1 MAKKH
6 LYCFPGL
13 GASTKIF
20 ERLQF
25 PEDEIEVHL
34 IEWKIP
40 LSFEESIQ
48 DYAARICEEIKHEK
62 PIILGVSFGGMIVQE
77 MSKIIEVE
85 KVIIVSSLKSHH
97 EFPNRLKLIKS
108 SKAYRLFPT
117 GFVENF
123 EDYAKYFYGDFLKK
137 KAELYKMYLSV
148 RDPLYLKWALHNVL
162 HWEQE
167 TPPPHLLHIHGTD
180 DPIFPH
186 KYIQNFIEVE
196 NGKHEMILTKARA
209 ISAIVRDAILM

>member
-25 PEDEIEVHL
+25 PEDDIEMHL
-34 IEWKIP
+34 IPWKIP
-40 LSFEESIQ
+40 SSFEESMQ
-48 DYAARICEEIKHEK
+48 DYAARICQEIKHEK

-97 EFPNRLKLIKS
+97 EFPNRLKVIKD
-108 SKAYRLFPT
+108 SKAYKLFPT
-117 GFVENF
+117 GFIQNF
-123 EDYAKYFYGDFLKK
+123 EEYSKYFYGDFLKK

-162 HWEQE
+162 HWKQE
-167 TPPPHLLHIHGTD
+167 NPPENLIHIHGTD

-186 KYIQNFIEVE
+186 KHIQNFIPVE
-196 NGKHEMILTKARA
+196 GGKHEMILTKPRQ
-209 ISAIVRDAILM
+209 ISEIVRKSIL

>member
-25 PEDEIEVHL
+25 PEDDIEMHL
-34 IEWKIP
+34 IPWKIP
-40 LSFEESIQ
+40 SSFEESMQ
-48 DYAARICEEIKHEK
+48 DYAARICQEIKHEK

-97 EFPNRLKLIKS
+97 EFPNRLKVIKD
-108 SKAYRLFPT
+108 SKAYKLFPT
-117 GFVENF
+117 GFIQNF
-123 EDYAKYFYGDFLKK
+123 EEYSKYFYGDFLKK

-162 HWEQE
+162 HWKQE
-167 TPPPHLLHIHGTD
+167 NPPENLIHIHGTD

-186 KYIQNFIEVE
+186 KHIQNFIPVE
-196 NGKHEMILTKARA
+196 GGKHEMVLTNPRQ
-209 ISAIVRDAILM
+209 ISEIVRKSIL